1 MCGVSKPQIR
11 RQKERGFKMSEKHT
25 IWSDVHL
32 DFNDWKVELENQ
44 YPDKTEDE
52 LISLMYETNSDY
64 LSDER
69 INLDIQLPR
78 EIIVIAD
85 IGRWNGRFSGYE
97 VIDSGNIKD
106 CLYSECDMN
115 EWFVDEKGDFR
126 CDAYHH
132 DGINHYL
139 FRTFKDNITDEQ
151 MDRLKNKIY
160 DGSVTR
166 ADIARITDRLGDE
179 IGKIYGWDFQRAKPK
194 VLER

>member
-1 MCGVSKPQIR
+1 MA
-11 RQKERGFKMSEKHT
+11 ERHT
-25 IWSDVHL
+25 VWSDVHL
-32 DFNDWKVELENQ
+32 DFKDWKADLKSQ

-69 INLDIQLPR
+69 INLEVQLPR

-85 IGRWNGRFSGYE
+85 IGRWNGRVSGYK

-115 EWFVDEKGDFR
+115 EWIVDEKGDFR

-132 DGINHYL
+132 DGTNHYL
-139 FRTFKDNITDEQ
+139 YRAFKDNATDEQ
-151 MDRLKNKIY
+151 IDRLKNKIY
-160 DGSVTR
+160 NGSATR
-166 ADIARITDRLGDE
+166 ADITRVTDRLGDE
-179 IGKIYGWDFQRAKPK
+179 IGKVYGWEFSKEKPK
-194 VLER
+194 ELVR